1 MRHSCCFD
9 FLTSARDRLITA
21 PWQLQQ
27 HVITAGSIFQ
37 TPHLVAE
44 GRKAVA
50 HMSKILI
57 PAGGPVAASK
67 ADIHSA
73 LQMPTDSAANGLAD
87 SPWKKQAPPGF
98 DKVIKKQGSDPNVVV
113 SDQNNFTSLVKGR
126 QPDIQSLRFLCG
138 PLTVKTTQTMMQNSW
153 PALHTLN
160 FSASQLDQNHMKHL
174 AECSCPNL
182 QSLDLSSNK
191 LGEEA
196 MFRFS
201 SVGEKWPNLEVLNLS
216 SSQLDPGSI
225 VHLIK
230 PKFSKLHSLD
240 LRYNDLNY
248 IAVGEVIKG
257 GWPQL
262 RKLALSRGIDED
274 SCHLLVKAVA
284 SKIEWPSLEHLD
296 LSCNKQLDE
305 GAIKKL
311 VRGEWPWLDT
321 VILSSCLLNA
331 KAVSRLSKAKWS
343 TQKNLDLS
351 SNPIGSAAIASLAK
365 GSFRK
370 LEVLKLVCCD
380 LDSASVENLSKGRWP
395 KLLVLNISMN
405 KVAAAALTC
414 LAAADW
420 PVLDELNL
428 ANNELGEDISLFFD
442 GKPLEWTANKLEP
455 PGWRTFSSLK
465 LLDISK
471 NMAVWKDSAVVKRA
485 MQTLHL

>member
-1 MRHSCCFD
+1 MHRGSLSSICF
-9 FLTSARDRLITA
+9 
-21 PWQLQQ
+21 
-27 HVITAGSIFQ
+27 TAGSLFQ
-37 TPHLVAE
+37 AQSIAE
-44 GRKAVA
+44 GRKSTV
-50 HMSKILI
+50 HMAKNLI
-57 PAGGPVAASK
+57 PASGPVAASK
-67 ADIHSA
+67 ADIRSV
-73 LQMPTDSAANGLAD
+73 LQMPTAPDSSANGLAD
-87 SPWKKQAPPGF
+87 SSWKKQAPPGF
-98 DKVIKKQGSDPNVVV
+98 DNIIKKQGSDPNVVV
-113 SDQNNFTSLVKGR
+113 SYQNKFASLVKGR
-126 QPDIQSLRFLCG
+126 QTDIQSLRFLCG
-138 PLTVKTTQTMMQNSW
+138 PLTVKTTQTLMQNSW
-153 PALHTLN
+153 PFLRSLDLCG
-160 FSASQLDQNHMKHL
+160 SQLDQNHMKHL

-182 QSLDLSSNK
+182 QNLDLSSNK

-201 SVGEKWPNLEVLNLS
+201 SVGEKWPNLEILNLS

-230 PKFSKLHSLD
+230 PKFSKLQSLD

-248 IAVGEVIKG
+248 IAVSEVIKG

-305 GAIKKL
+305 GAMKKL

-321 VILSSCLLNA
+321 VILSGCLLDA

-343 TQKNLDLS
+343 NLKNLDLS
-351 SNPIGSAAIASLAK
+351 SNAIGSAAIASLAK

-370 LEVLKLVCCD
+370 LEVLNLVCCD
-380 LDSASVENLSKGRWP
+380 LDSATVEHLSKGRWP
-395 KLLVLNISMN
+395 KLLVVNISMN
-405 KVAAAALTC
+405 KVKAAALTG

-420 PVLDELNL
+420 PVLEELNL
-428 ANNELGEDISLFFD
+428 ADNELGEDLSLFSD
-442 GKPLEWTANKLEP
+442 DKPLGWTANKLEP
-455 PGWRTFSSLK
+455 PGWRNFPCLK

-471 NMAVWKDSAVVKRA
+471 SMAVGKDSATVKRA